1 MVLVGLLPLLALAS
15 TSTVSGMPIDS
26 PPASPALSIHGQGSA
41 TFSPVP
47 TFSPQLNVPSPT
59 LPLAITVPTGS
70 SPLVPSQNQF
80 GNVGQGQGQGQSL
93 GNGLGN
99 KNNFPSYEGYGTAK
113 GDYNNDN
120 LRGSAGAGRG
130 KGMTNAERMRRGLG
144 ILPPTRRMTSKPARR
159 SAKPV
164 VDAAQ
169 TQQQQQQQQPPQQQ
183 SADPNDIN
191 SQLSDAPGDN
201 SVPDTGNPDND
212 NVNNNSNTSS
222 TSDPSTSPI
231 DQSQNQN
238 TDPATQ
244 QQQPA
249 DGDINPNSS
258 PDGSDTNP
266 TPDSDGDI
274 AQPNGGQTLAS
285 RRYVMRMKNPDNG
298 SDMGIVTVPDN
309 NNNNN
314 NPLVGYS
321 PDGNGGNPLTTTFP
335 NDPTSTPFQIA
346 PGSNNNNNGGD
357 GNGNDDDDGSFS
369 GPRKLLAA
377 VPHRNGN
384 GNSGN
389 GDLGPGNGDYANLG
403 MGWADASGLLHIGL
417 SALIGATSGTNPSG
431 LPVDPFNLP
440 VDPSQLSDS
449 DPTSFIAPK
458 QLLSRPGGSGL
469 PVDPSQLTS
478 GGLPTDGS
486 SLPTDTNPTHL
497 LHAGL
502 NNLPGS
508 SPLGLDNDF
517 GSPQSA
523 IWTVHPKSSRLLAHY
538 VNSDGN
544 TVPTYFVTGG
554 ECAHTLCLTADVE
567 AFKRAQGDEAHEVHV
582 LAEAIADL

>member
-15 TSTVSGMPIDS
+15 TSSVSGMPIDS

-59 LPLAITVPTGS
+59 LPSAVTVPTGAGS
-70 SPLVPSQNQF
+70 SPLVPSQNQLPGGPSF
-80 GNVGQGQGQGQSL
+80 SNSGNGNVV
-93 GNGLGN
+93 
-99 KNNFPSYEGYGTAK
+99 PAYEGYGTAK

-120 LRGSAGAGRG
+120 VRGAAGVGRG

-169 TQQQQQQQQPPQQQ
+169 QPQQQQTAN
-183 SADPNDIN
+183 SDETS

-201 SVPDTGNPDND
+201 SVPDG
-212 NVNNNSNTSS
+212 
-222 TSDPSTSPI
+222 PSTTDDSGNTTPGSVSG
-231 DQSQNQN
+231 DQSQAQTTAN
-238 TDPATQ
+238 D
-244 QQQPA
+244 
-249 DGDINPNSS
+249 DGSSS
-258 PDGSDTNP
+258 PDSSQPQSQDGASSDTPN
-266 TPDSDGDI
+266 SDGDI

-285 RRYVMRMKNPDNG
+285 KRYVMRMKNPDDG
-298 SDMGIVTVPDN
+298 SDMGVVTVPDN
-309 NNNNN
+309 DS
-314 NPLVGYS
+314 NPLVGYT
-321 PDGNGGNPLTTTFP
+321 PDSNSGNPLTTTFP

-346 PGSNNNNNGGD
+346 PGFNNDNNG
-357 GNGNDDDDGSFS
+357 NGDDDDGSFS

-384 GNSGN
+384 GNGGGGN

-403 MGWADASGLLHIGL
+403 MGWADSSGLLHVGL
-417 SALIGATSGTNPSG
+417 SALIGATHDVGSTPAG
-431 LPVDPFNLP
+431 LPL
-440 VDPSQLSDS
+440 DPSQVTDS
-449 DPTSFIAPK
+449 DPTSFVAPK
-458 QLLSRPGGSGL
+458 QLLSRPLPGGGL
-469 PVDPSQLTS
+469 PVDPSTLTS
-478 GGLPTDGS
+478 GGLPVGGDTD
-486 SLPTDTNPTHL
+486 PTHL

-502 NNLPGS
+502 NNVP
-508 SPLGLDNDF
+508 GLDGLGDVF

-523 IWTVHPKSSRLLAHY
+523 IWTVYPKSSRLLAHY

-582 LAEAIADL
+582 LAEAVADL